1 MGNFVP
7 AAFINNAEHWR
18 KRAEEVRT
26 LADDMKDEKSKEA
39 MLKVQLIVG
48 DWRVTG
54 MRGEEKRNGWTEKA
68 LWSFKIEKDVY
79 AIRLAATDPH
89 AHGTLAIETDH
100 PTVPHWQTR
109 VEFSPR

>member
-39 MLKVQLIVG
+39 MLKVAN
-48 DWRVTG
+48 DY
-54 MRGEEKRNGWTEKA
+54 E
-68 LWSFKIEKDVY
+68 
-79 AIRLAATDPH
+79 RLAKRAEER
-89 AHGTLAIETDH
+89 ARI
-100 PTVPHWQTR
+100 VPK
-109 VEFSPR
+109 S